1 MTTLA
6 NISTTKADNTTALV
20 FVPILSNT
28 EVTRYR
34 EQGAANLL
42 AAIMITLSALPVK
55 KGSGQLRKRMAVYVP
70 VMETATGANS
80 SGYTAAPKVA
90 FPIFYN
96 LDQTT
101 SLRATEQ
108 QNIEARN
115 IVSKVLLHATVY
127 PFFDRDERAN

>member
-6 NISTTKADNTTALV
+6 NIVTTKADNTTALT
-20 FVPILSNT
+20 FVPIQSNT
-28 EVTRYR
+28 ETTKYR
-34 EQGAANLL
+34 ESGAANLL
-42 AAIMITLSALPVK
+42 AAIMITLSTLPVK

-70 VMETATGANS
+70 VMETATGQNS

-90 FPIFYN
+90 FPIYYN

-115 IVSKVLLHATVY
+115 VITKVLANATVY
-127 PFFDRDERAN
+127 PFFDRDERAS